1 MTRYV
6 KWVLE
11 KAHKYVVFMTT
22 FVKTYKRCGRT
33 VDAKRVVGGSKLQGC
48 LQSRISSGFRC

>member
-33 VDAKRVVGGSKLQGC
+33 VDAKRVVGGSKLQSC
-48 LQSRISSGFRC
+48 L